1 MELSAAKRSNVI
13 SLERKTYRAIKC
25 EICGAKMF
33 PKSLLQAHLS
43 NHRRHQRW
51 LNDELRK
58 LQDTFSRMRDIA

>member
-1 MELSAAKRSNVI
+1 MEPSVAKRSNVI
-13 SLERKTYRAIKC
+13 SFERKTFRAIKC

-51 LNDELRK
+51 LNAELRK
-58 LQDTFSRMRDIA
+58 LHDTFSRMRGIA